1 MNFEVYAY
9 WNIEE
14 LTATFNAVA
23 ALMGSGDYLGLLRT
37 LALVGILS
45 LALVVLAGK
54 GRMED
59 FWKWVIM
66 LALFNGMLL
75 VPKTNVIVVDRT
87 GTTPA
92 QVVANVPIGL
102 AAFAHSTSKIGDW
115 LTGSF
120 ETVFALP
127 GDLQFRT
134 SGTLFG
140 HRVLQERLAIKSGQP
155 ILTSNFYEFYRECIT
170 PELASGYIRMNDLMK
185 TNDIWGTLNGLTNPS
200 RLVTLRDTA
209 DPTIMQTVGCTAAYT
224 TLTTPVERRG
234 SQSTGPAGQSDV
246 SGNAL
251 RPGQYGDLRIARDEH
266 QLSSRAIG
274 DGDRY
279 HQAVHRLK
287 RRD

>member
-209 DPTIMQTVGCTAAYT
+209 DPTIMQTVGCTA
-224 TLTTPVERRG
+224 G
-234 SQSTGPAGQSDV
+234 
-246 SGNAL
+246 
-251 RPGQYGDLRIARDEH
+251 
-266 QLSSRAIG
+266 
-274 DGDRY
+274 
-279 HQAVHRLK
+279 
-287 RRD
+287 

>member
-87 GTTPA
+87 GTTPS

-115 LTGSF
+115 MTEPSRPSLRFPVTCSF
-120 ETVFALP
+120 VPAEHC
-127 GDLQFRT
+127 
-134 SGTLFG
+134 SGTGFF
-140 HRVLQERLAIKSGQP
+140 RS
-155 ILTSNFYEFYRECIT
+155 
-170 PELASGYIRMNDLMK
+170 D
-185 TNDIWGTLNGLTNPS
+185 WPS
-200 RLVTLRDTA
+200 R
-209 DPTIMQTVGCTAAYT
+209 AAS
-224 TLTTPVERRG
+224 LF
-234 SQSTGPAGQSDV
+234 
-246 SGNAL
+246 
-251 RPGQYGDLRIARDEH
+251 
-266 QLSSRAIG
+266 
-274 DGDRY
+274 
-279 HQAVHRLK
+279 
-287 RRD
+287 